1 MILRRPLTTGVVT
14 CVAAAVLPAVLPV
27 VLPLTPASAVPP
39 GIDGPLLVVADA
51 DAANHHD
58 VHLLAADGSTR
69 TNLTGEDKAYVT
81 YAAQASPDGKRIAY
95 QRSGGSHDQIWV
107 MDSDGSDKQALTTEA
122 QLGGGSPSWS
132 PDGTRIAFVRSG
144 GPGDAGADLW
154 TMDADGSD
162 QSLFADEGGW
172 ALSGPEWSPDGTT
185 IAYVQSDQ
193 AAGSRIWTRSAA
205 GGVATA
211 RTTFNDRV
219 RRPSWSPDGSKLL
232 FWHDAGNVE
241 GLYTMA
247 PTGGGLTMVRALASA
262 DAGTYAWSP
271 EGDRI
276 VFTARTAG
284 EVEVWVMDADGTD
297 AHQVSPGADETD
309 YRSVSWMAPPGLD
322 PVALPTQVQG
332 VPMTPYQ
339 LPPGAGSTFEV
350 SAGALPDGLDLG
362 AQGLLTGT
370 PTAWGDHVFEA
381 TSTDGVTPR
390 VDTYSL
396 RVVDPEDPV
405 AAIISPS
412 AASST
417 SHPVTTSLVHP
428 VQWAGH
434 DPTSGIETWDVRHRW
449 TRWNGIAGPLTH
461 PATWQG
467 IEDESLSHS
476 LARGHTYCYAVRG
489 RDSSGRTGA
498 WSTERCTI
506 APLDQSALARSTGW
520 TPSSAPAYFGGSA
533 YVTTRKGASLTRS
546 GAQLRR
552 VGVLATTCP
561 TCGAVD
567 VYVGSTRVGRVNL
580 ARGTTTLHRKA
591 ILLPA
596 FGQRRGT
603 VRLVVVT
610 SGRAVRIDG
619 LLVGAR

>member
-1 MILRRPLTTGVVT
+1 MRRPPAVT
-14 CVAAAVLPAVLPV
+14 LATVVAAALLPAVLP
-27 VLPLTPASAVPP
+27 LESPAGAVPP
-39 GIDGPLLVVADA
+39 GIDGPLLVVADD

-95 QRSGGSHDQIWV
+95 QRSGGSHDQTWV

-219 RRPSWSPDGSKLL
+219 RSPSWSPDGSRLL

-241 GLYTMA
+241 GLYTMG
-247 PTGGGLTMVRALASA
+247 PDGSGLTLLRAM
-262 DAGTYAWSP
+262 AGTDTGSYAWSP

-276 VFTARTAG
+276 VFVLRSSG
-284 EVEVWVMDADGTD
+284 EQEVWVMDADGSD
-297 AHQVSPGADETD
+297 ATQVTPTGDGVS
-309 YRSVSWMAPPGLD
+309 YRSVSWMTPPDLV
-322 PVALPTQVQG
+322 PVVLPTQVQG
-332 VPMTPYQ
+332 VAMAPVQ
-339 LPPGAGSTFEV
+339 LPGAGGSTWV
-350 SAGALPDGLDLG
+350 LSAGTLPAGLALG
-362 AQGLLTGT
+362 ADGLLTGT
-370 PTAWGDHVFEA
+370 PTAWGDHVFE
-381 TSTDGVTPR
+381 VTVAGTGDP
-390 VDTYSL
+390 VVTAFSL
-396 RVVDPEDPV
+396 RVLDPEDPLANV
-405 AAIISPS
+405 LSPTAAT
-412 AASST
+412 AG
-417 SHPVTTSLVHP
+417 SHPVTTSLLHP
-428 VQWAGH
+428 VQWAGT
-434 DPTSGIETWDVRHRW
+434 DVTSDVSSWDVRHRW
-449 TRWNGIAGPLTH
+449 VRWTGTAGSLTE
-461 PATWQG
+461 PDSWRGLTSQ
-467 IEDESLSHS
+467 SLSHP
-476 LARGHTYCYAVRG
+476 LGQGRTYCYSVRAH
-489 RDSSGRTGA
+489 DQSGRTGS
-498 WSTERCTI
+498 WSAERCTI
-506 APLDQSALARSTGW
+506 APLDQSALARSSGW
-520 TPSSAPAYFGGSA
+520 SPSSSSAYFGGSA
-533 YVTTRKGASLTRS
+533 FVTTRKGASLARS
-546 GAQLRR
+546 GTQLRR
-552 VGVLATTCP
+552 VGILATTCP
-561 TCGAVD
+561 TCGVVD

-591 ILLPA
+591 LLLPA

-619 LLVGAR
+619 LLVGAH

>member
-1 MILRRPLTTGVVT
+1 MNPRGRLTAGLVT
-14 CVAAAVLPAVLPV
+14 CVALALLPAVLP
-27 VLPLTPASAVPP
+27 LAAPAGAVPP
-39 GIDGPLLVVADA
+39 GIEGPLLVVAD
-51 DAANHHD
+51 DDSANHHD
-58 VHLLAADGSTR
+58 IYLLAADGSSS

-81 YAAQASPDGKRIAY
+81 YAAQASPDGKKIAY
-95 QRSGGSHDQIWV
+95 QRSGGSYDQIWI
-107 MDSDGSDKQALTTEA
+107 MDADGSDKQPLTTEA
-122 QLGGGSPSWS
+122 QLGGSTPVWS

-144 GPGDAGADLW
+144 GADAGADLW
-154 TMDADGSD
+154 TMAADGTD
-162 QSLFADEGGW
+162 QTLFADEGGW

-193 AAGSRIWTRSAA
+193 AAGSRIWTKSAV

-211 RTTFNDRV
+211 RTTYNDRV

-247 PTGGGLTMVRALASA
+247 PTGGGLALLRALVSA

-276 VFTARTAG
+276 VFTAKTAG

-297 AHQVSPGADETD
+297 AHQVSPGGDDTG
-309 YRSVSWMAPPGLD
+309 YRSVSWMTPPGLD

-332 VPMTPYQ
+332 APMAPYQ
-339 LPPGAGSTFEV
+339 LPPGAGSTFAV
-350 SAGALPDGLDLG
+350 SAGALPDGLELDP
-362 AQGLLTGT
+362 QGLISGT
-370 PTAWGDHVFEA
+370 PTAWGDHVFEV

-396 RVVDPEDPV
+396 HVVDPEDPV
-405 AAIISPS
+405 AGILSPS
-412 AASST
+412 AASGT

-428 VQWAGH
+428 VQWAGL
-434 DPTSGIETWDVRHRW
+434 DATSGVAAWDVRHQW
-449 TRWNGIAGPLTH
+449 TRWNGTAGPLTH
-461 PATWQG
+461 PAAWQG
-467 IEDESLSHS
+467 IDDESLSHS
-476 LARGHTYCYAVRG
+476 LARGHTYCYAVRA
-489 RDSSGRTGA
+489 RDDSGRTGA
-498 WSTERCTI
+498 WSSQRCTI
-506 APLDQSALARSTGW
+506 APLDQSAMARSTGW

-533 YVTTRKGASLTRS
+533 YVTTRRGAALTRS

-552 VGVLATTCP
+552 VGILATTCP